1 MATLHDVIK
10 SLLRRLAVALAA
22 SLALVATSASVA
34 SAQPLSWG
42 TYHVSGLA
50 LLTEIVL
57 IPLSIAGAIALVTW
71 TYLTAKERQAAEAVV
86 RSGDQPGSGND

>member
-42 TYHVSGLA
+42 TDHVSGLA

-57 IPLSIAGAIALVTW
+57 IPLAIAGAIALVAW
-71 TYLTAKERQAAEAVV
+71 TYLTAQERKGAKASV
-86 RSGDQPGSGND
+86 RSDDN